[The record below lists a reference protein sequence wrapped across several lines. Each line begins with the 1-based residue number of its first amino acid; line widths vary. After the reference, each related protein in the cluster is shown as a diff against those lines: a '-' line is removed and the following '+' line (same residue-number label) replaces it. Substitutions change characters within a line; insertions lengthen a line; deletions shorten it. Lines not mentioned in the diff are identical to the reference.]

1 MSTTKGKNILIVD
14 DEDLVN
20 LFQTFLEYDGYKVD
34 AFTNPIDALYSFRK
48 NVYDL
53 ALLDLK
59 MPKMNGMKLSQKLK
73 NIDPTLLYRFITA
86 ANKEYIEHLKKNNPD
101 IEKIIIYKPIW
112 LNELRSKV
120 HSLLSNHHHHQQ
132 KEDKDK
138 LWMLISIFSSSIL
151 VSSIL
156 LSYHHQ

>member
-14 DEDLVN
+14 DDQDIAN
-20 LFQTFLEYDGYKVD
+20 LFKIFLEYDGYKVD

-59 MPKMNGMKLSQKLK
+59 IPKMNGLILSQKFK
-73 NIDPTLLYRFITA
+73 NIDPALLFRFITA

-101 IEKIIIYKPIW
+101 IEKIVIYKPIW
-112 LNELRSKV
+112 LNELRTKV
-120 HSLLSNHHHHQQ
+120 NSLLYNQ
-132 KEDKDK
+132 
-138 LWMLISIFSSSIL
+138 
-151 VSSIL
+151 
-156 LSYHHQ
+156 